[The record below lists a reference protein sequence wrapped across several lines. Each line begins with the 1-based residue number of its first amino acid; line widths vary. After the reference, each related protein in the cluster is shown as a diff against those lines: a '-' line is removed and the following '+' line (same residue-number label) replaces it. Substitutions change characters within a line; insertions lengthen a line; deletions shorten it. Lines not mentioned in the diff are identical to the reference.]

1 MSKGQATIAHSPH
14 SQLLM
19 IDMAH
24 HPVLVVVNV
33 AVAEQLVA
41 RSNEVRS
48 QDVVSLISK
57 SHNMMMKMNPAHTN
71 LSLDAELADDV
82 VLEEVDAIQLRLGTM
97 IS

>member
-1 MSKGQATIAHSPH
+1 MSNGQAITAHSPH

-24 HPVLVVVNV
+24 HPVLVVVSV
-33 AVAEQLVA
+33 AVAELLVA

-48 QDVVSLISK
+48 QDAVRLISK

-71 LSLDAELADDV
+71 PSLDAELVEDV
-82 VLEEVDAIQLRLGTM
+82 VLEEVDAIQLRPGTM